1 MRVLFDQSTP
11 LPIRSF
17 LRGHV
22 VRTAAEQGWGDLS
35 NGQLL
40 AAAEAAGFDVFLTT
54 DKNIPFQQNVREYR
68 LAIVVI
74 DRQQWPDVRA
84 HVGLVVAAVACA
96 KGGCI
101 HIVHIPV

>member
-35 NGQLL
+35 NGNCL
-40 AAAEAAGFDVFLTT
+40 
-54 DKNIPFQQNVREYR
+54 RR
-68 LAIVVI
+68 LKP
-74 DRQQWPDVRA
+74 PDST
-84 HVGLVVAAVACA
+84 
-96 KGGCI
+96 
-101 HIVHIPV
+101 

>member
-1 MRVLFDQSTP
+1 MWSAPPPSRVGATSVTD
-11 LPIRSF
+11 
-17 LRGHV
+17 
-22 VRTAAEQGWGDLS
+22 
-35 NGQLL
+35 
-40 AAAEAAGFDVFLTT
+40 T

-74 DRQQWPDVRA
+74 DKQQWPDVRA

-101 HIVHIPV
+101 DIVHIPV